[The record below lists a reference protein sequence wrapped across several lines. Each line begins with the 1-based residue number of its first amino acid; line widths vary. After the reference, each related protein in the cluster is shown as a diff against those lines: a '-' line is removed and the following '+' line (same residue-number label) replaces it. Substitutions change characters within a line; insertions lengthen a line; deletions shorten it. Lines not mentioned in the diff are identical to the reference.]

1 MINIFALSGILISI
15 TSGLMAV
22 LMFVVG
28 NVKLHYLW
36 GAFCVSVFI
45 WGLGA
50 YFIGTTN
57 NAVVADTWWRI
68 THIGIIFI
76 PILFLHFV
84 YEFLGLSKRK
94 NIIIVYLIGLF
105 FLITDVVGNLFIA
118 NMRWVFN
125 QFYYDSPPG
134 VLYPFFII
142 FFFGLI
148 IYSHYILWQAHK
160 KTNDI
165 LKKIRIK
172 YFFIGMIISFMGGS
186 LSFLPV
192 FGIDFYPFL
201 NLAVF
206 IYPVIIS
213 YAILKHQLFN
223 IKVIVTEVIV
233 FLLGSIL
240 VIDLFLANSLY
251 ILLFKGLVL
260 FLMIIFG
267 ALLIKSVSGEVKRRE
282 ETEKLVNE
290 LKKANEKLKQ
300 VDEQKSEF
308 ISIASHQLRTPL
320 TAIKGYTSMLIEG
333 TYGEVSDKAKGIVSK
348 IFQSSQRLVYIVND
362 MLDVSRIE
370 EGRLK
375 YTFEDVKINNLVKDV
390 IGELKVN
397 ADFKKLKFNFSA
409 DSESLDVV
417 ISADYGK
424 IRQAIINIIDNSIK
438 YTEKGFVLVSLEISK
453 NKNSLILNI
462 KDSGI
467 GMTKNQLKTIFE
479 KFKRSKN
486 AIKMH
491 TEGSGLGLYVAKEM
505 IKSNKGVIW
514 ATSDGLGKG
523 SQFYIEFPIKKEK

>member
-1 MINIFALSGILISI
+1 MITYYSISAAINIIISVVLAVVVFWSGNTKINRSFVYFSLSVALWSVGYFFWQISSYQQEALFWTRFLMMGAILIPA
-15 TSGLMAV
+15 TYAH
-22 LMFVVG
+22 FVFSFLNIYEKKKKILFVSYVVTVFFEVFVFSNLIVK
-28 NVKLHYLW
+28 NV
-36 GAFCVSVFI
+36 S
-45 WGLGA
+45 
-50 YFIGTTN
+50 
-57 NAVVADTWWRI
+57 
-68 THIGIIFI
+68 
-76 PILFLHFV
+76 PILGFDFWPVPGYLFHPFLFLWIIYTAYV
-84 YEFLGLSKRK
+84 TYILFKKYLLYVNSEKTQIKYLLLGLSMGFLGGATNYFLWY
-94 NIIIVYLIGLF
+94 NIPIPP
-105 FLITDVVGNLFIA
+105 VGNAFVALYVIFI
-118 NMRWVFN
+118 F
-125 QFYYDSPPG
+125 
-134 VLYPFFII
+134 
-142 FFFGLI
+142 
-148 IYSHYILWQAHK
+148 
-160 KTNDI
+160 
-165 LKKIRIK
+165 
-172 YFFIGMIISFMGGS
+172 
-186 LSFLPV
+186 
-192 FGIDFYPFL
+192 
-201 NLAVF
+201 
-206 IYPVIIS
+206 
-213 YAILKHQLFN
+213 YAIVKHSLFD
-223 IKVIVTEVIV
+223 IKVIIAEALV
-233 FLLGSIL
+233 FSLWIIL
-240 VIDLFLANSLY
+240 SVKLIFLKSLSDILIESAVLILF
-251 ILLFKGLVL
+251 
-260 FLMIIFG
+260 IFFG
-267 ALLIKSVSGEVKRRE
+267 VLLIRSVSREVKRRE

-438 YTEKGFVLVSLEISK
+438 YTEEGFVSVSLEISK